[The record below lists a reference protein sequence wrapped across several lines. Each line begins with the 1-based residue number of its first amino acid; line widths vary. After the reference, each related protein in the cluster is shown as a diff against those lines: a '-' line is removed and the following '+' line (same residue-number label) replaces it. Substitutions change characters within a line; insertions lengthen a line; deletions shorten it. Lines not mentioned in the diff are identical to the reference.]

1 MSFKGC
7 MDLMIPDRGQ
17 GVKVG
22 FSGRLLNNNRAGE
35 MRESHFL
42 QSGLV
47 VVTVFDE
54 NKPLE
59 KEKQTWLIPTM

>member
-1 MSFKGC
+1 
-7 MDLMIPDRGQ
+7 
-17 GVKVG
+17 VKVG
-22 FSGRLLNNNRAGE
+22 FSGRLLNNTRAGG
-35 MRESHFL
+35 MREFHFL